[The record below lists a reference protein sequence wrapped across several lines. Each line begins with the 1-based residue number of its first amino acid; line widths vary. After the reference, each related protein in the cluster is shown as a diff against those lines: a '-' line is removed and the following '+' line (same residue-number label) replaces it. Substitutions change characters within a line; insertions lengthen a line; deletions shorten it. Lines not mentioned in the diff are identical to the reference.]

1 MVVERFRSGRAEEVG
16 ARFRALG
23 RLIPEGSGI
32 EFVESWMSR
41 DGTCCYQLMRA
52 PTPAA
57 LQPWLDA
64 WSDLVEFEVL
74 PVVPSA
80 EFWADERRR

>member
-1 MVVERFRSGRAEEVG
+1 MVVERFRSGRPEEVG
-16 ARFRALG
+16 ARFRASG
-23 RLIPEGSGI
+23 RLIPEGAEI
-32 EFVESWMSR
+32 EFVESWMSL

-52 PTPAA
+52 PAPDA

-80 EFWADERRR
+80 EFWAGDRWR